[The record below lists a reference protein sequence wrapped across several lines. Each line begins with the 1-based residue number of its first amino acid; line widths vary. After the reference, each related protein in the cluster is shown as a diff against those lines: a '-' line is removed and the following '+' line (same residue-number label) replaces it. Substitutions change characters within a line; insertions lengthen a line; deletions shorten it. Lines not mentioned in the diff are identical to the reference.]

1 MRSLY
6 GAIAN
11 TNKKEIM
18 AISIDSVYQKVLA
31 LANKEQRGYITPQEF
46 NLFADHAQME
56 IFEQYFYD
64 LSQFKIRGNDGG
76 GSAGGDFDIIDNIE
90 ERLNP
95 FKKSAA
101 ASNGA
106 DISGFYKIR
115 GVSCVNPYG
124 DGRSFSAEEVYH
136 GEQFHYPEH
145 WQSPLLKQTTTR
157 PTYYIADNKIFFAS
171 GQTTSSG
178 YPSASSFS
186 FVLNY
191 ISKPV
196 KPNWT
201 YIIGNNQNALF
212 NPDVNAGWQDFE
224 LHASEENSLVI
235 KILQLAG
242 VAIKDFNLAQ
252 IAGQKEASVT
262 QQEKQ

>member
-1 MRSLY
+1 
-6 GAIAN
+6 
-11 TNKKEIM
+11 M
-18 AISIDSVYQKVLA
+18 AISIDRVYQKVLA

-64 LSQFKIRGNDGG
+64 LSQFKRRGNDGG
-76 GSAGGDFDIIDNIE
+76 GSAGGDFDMIDKIE
-90 ERLNP
+90 EKLNP
-95 FKKSAA
+95 FKKYSGAA
-101 ASNGA
+101 NGT
-106 DISGFYKIR
+106 DISEFYKIR
-115 GVSCVNPYG
+115 EVNCVNPYG
-124 DGRSFSAEEVYH
+124 DGRSFSTEEVYH
-136 GEQFHYPEH
+136 GEQFNTNENM
-145 WQSPLLKQTTTR
+145 QSPLLKPTTTR
-157 PTYYIADNKIFFAS
+157 PTYYIADNKIYYLS

-178 YPSASSFS
+178 FPSMSSFN
-186 FVLNY
+186 FALNY

-201 YIIGNNQNALF
+201 YIIDANQNALF

-252 IAGQKEASVT
+252 MAGQKEASVT